1 LKPED
6 PNITD
11 KRLDEKN
18 GLVDLTLKVH
28 EKGKNSIG
36 LNGGVSGLEGAFV
49 GLNYATNNFLGLGET
64 VQIQV
69 SLGNLARSALFGFT
83 QPYLFDRPL
92 QLGVSVFANKTSFN
106 QARQISIFSGQNL
119 SLPNAVLQNLQ
130 NYSQS
135 SAGLT
140 TSLSYPLH
148 SRSFKRLGITY
159 SLDRSTLLALS
170 TASKSLFEYIAFRGI
185 SGPNALSGII
195 TSKIF
200 PNFSINSLDS
210 GLFPHKGQQM
220 TVGAEIAGIG
230 GTVRSVRPIIQYTH
244 WTPVQKRRNTIGFRV
259 QGSFISGYGGLVPP
273 PFQRFYMGGEND
285 IRGFDIRSVSPVAF
299 LPSANSIILR
309 DRSGVPQPANP
320 NYPCVP
326 GNASIGVPTNCWTVP
341 IPVDQIVF
349 PGGDLSLVTNLEYR
363 ITIAGPV
370 AIAPFVDTGMDPII
384 RRSQLQIASQ
394 QYSAVLSTPF
404 GCPQL
409 DAGYN
414 CTGQAVLNPAP
425 SRDLQVLES
434 TVWHPRMSTG
444 LELQVFMP
452 VVNAPFRFYWA
463 YNPVRL
469 DDQANSPIPI
479 TRSMFPPGAAGDYT
493 YSQAKFTYSPNFLLR
508 EPRKTF
514 RFTVATTF

>member
-1 LKPED
+1 
-6 PNITD
+6 
-11 KRLDEKN
+11 
-18 GLVDLTLKVH
+18 
-28 EKGKNSIG
+28 
-36 LNGGVSGLEGAFV
+36 
-49 GLNYATNNFLGLGET
+49 
-64 VQIQV
+64 
-69 SLGNLARSALFGFT
+69 
-83 QPYLFDRPL
+83 
-92 QLGVSVFANKTSFN
+92 
-106 QARQISIFSGQNL
+106 
-119 SLPNAVLQNLQ
+119 
-130 NYSQS
+130 
-135 SAGLT
+135 
-140 TSLSYPLH
+140 
-148 SRSFKRLGITY
+148 
-159 SLDRSTLLALS
+159 
-170 TASKSLFEYIAFRGI
+170 
-185 SGPNALSGII
+185 
-195 TSKIF
+195 
-200 PNFSINSLDS
+200 
-210 GLFPHKGQQM
+210 
-220 TVGAEIAGIG
+220 
-230 GTVRSVRPIIQYTH
+230 
-244 WTPVQKRRNTIGFRV
+244 
-259 QGSFISGYGGLVPP
+259 
-273 PFQRFYMGGEND
+273 
-285 IRGFDIRSVSPVAF
+285 
-299 LPSANSIILR
+299 
-309 DRSGVPQPANP
+309 
-320 NYPCVP
+320 
-326 GNASIGVPTNCWTVP
+326 
-341 IPVDQIVF
+341 VDQIVF